1 MKQIKKTSLILL
13 FCFFIFSCKKYNQ
26 RNSYNNLI
34 TGKWNNLTIENK
46 LNNVPF
52 SSDTIRRVSY
62 TFSKGEYIEFFDDG
76 TLIDFGG
83 DQYHYPYTPSSHS
96 GTYSINGSTLYTIV
110 NYPSQSFYDTLQIQT
125 LTDSI
130 LTLYK
135 SSFYSG
141 GTQEEWNNFL
151 R

>member
-62 TFSKGEYIEFFDDG
+62 IFSKGEYIEFFDDG

-83 DQYHYPYTPSSHS
+83 DHNHYPYTPSSHS

-125 LTDSI
+125 LTDSK

-135 SSFYSG
+135 SSFYRG